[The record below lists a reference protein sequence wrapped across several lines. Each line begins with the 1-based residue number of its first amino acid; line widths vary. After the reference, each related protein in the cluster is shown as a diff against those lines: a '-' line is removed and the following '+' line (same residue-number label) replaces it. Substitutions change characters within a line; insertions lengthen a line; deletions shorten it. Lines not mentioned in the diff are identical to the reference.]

1 MNQTI
6 ATRGALFWLFQR
18 LTGLFLAIFLLT
30 HVKVLHW
37 DFNFSDKLMA
47 PDGLLDFSFVS
58 GRLHGN
64 TAWLVFYA
72 LFIVSAL
79 FHGLN
84 GLWAVVLDFRP
95 SKTIQTTWLAVLWG
109 LGILIAIW
117 GFYTLSTFYLNGG
130 PA

>member
-1 MNQTI
+1 MNNAV
-6 ATRGALFWLFQR
+6 ATRGALFWVTQR

-37 DFNFSDKLMA
+37 DFDFTKASS
-47 PDGLLDFSFVS
+47 GLLDFSFVT
-58 GRLHGN
+58 GRLHGSSV
-64 TAWLVFYA
+64 WLIFYF
-72 LFIVSAL
+72 LFIISAL

-95 SKTIQTTWLAVLWG
+95 SKTIQTTWLAAIWAI
-109 LGILIAIW
+109 GILFAIW
-117 GFYTLSTFYLNGG
+117 GFYTLRTFYISGG

>member
-1 MNQTI
+1 MNQTV
-6 ATRGALFWLFQR
+6 ATRGALFWLIQR
-18 LTGLFLAIFLLT
+18 FTGLFLAIFLLT

-37 DFNFSDKLMA
+37 DFNFTQAGMI
-47 PDGLLDFSFVS
+47 DFNFVTH
-58 GRLHGN
+58 RLYGSMV
-64 TAWLVFYA
+64 WLIFYS

-95 SKTIQTTWLAVLWG
+95 SKTSQTAWLAGLWA
-109 LGILIAIW
+109 LGILVAIW
-117 GFYTLSTFYLNGG
+117 GFYTLTTFFLKGV